1 MAKSIGEMRGMT
13 NDIQK
18 KLTAKGVKDSNQLLE
33 LACKPSDRKQLAAE
47 LGIETRVVLDLANRA
62 DLARV
67 VGIGTVYADLLEH
80 AGVDT
85 VKELATRNPEN
96 LHVKMEEVNSA
107 QKISQRI
114 PLLTE
119 VQNWVEQAKE
129 LPKKLEY

>member
-47 LGIETRVVLDLANRA
+47 LGVETRVVLDLANRA